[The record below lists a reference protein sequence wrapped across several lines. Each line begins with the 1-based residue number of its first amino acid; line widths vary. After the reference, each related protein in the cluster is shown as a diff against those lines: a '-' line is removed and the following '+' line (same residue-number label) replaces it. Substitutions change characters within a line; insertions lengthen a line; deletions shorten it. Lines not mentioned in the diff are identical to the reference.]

1 MMQKEYIDPEFKDFL
16 NSTNERACF
25 ENLWNRNDPWFE
37 EPNIGR
43 RDSKKAWSGVSRIQI
58 GDQFYFLKKQENYFT
73 YSVKPPLRQ
82 LIVQKE
88 YTNIKLFES
97 FKIPCLDIVYFGIN
111 KDSGSLFGKSQ
122 GILITKALDNYVSLN
137 EAQDKYWAT
146 PESETDSEQLSIKK
160 AVIEQIASLV
170 SKTHR
175 SGLMHRCL
183 YPKHI
188 YIDKDF
194 CKTGRKKTNEPV
206 CRFIDL
212 ESARKVPY
220 RSRRQLR
227 DLETLNR
234 RSPGTSSNDKLYF
247 FLKYL
252 NKTSLDNDARK
263 LIKRIQ
269 SISR

>member
-1 MMQKEYIDPEFKDFL
+1 MISKEYIDPEFKEIIDS
-16 NSTNERACF
+16 NSKKTF
-25 ENLWNRNDPWFE
+25 FKNLWNRNDPWFE

-43 RDSKKAWSGVSRIQI
+43 RDSKNAWSGVSRIQYN
-58 GDQFYFLKKQENYFT
+58 GHAFFLKKQENYFS
-73 YSVKPPLRQ
+73 YSIKPPFRR

-88 YTNIKLFES
+88 YANIQLFES
-97 FKIPCLDIVYFGIN
+97 LKVPCLDVVYFGLRKKPGN
-111 KDSGSLFGKSQ
+111 AFGKTQ
-122 GILITKALDNYVSLN
+122 GILITKALDNYISLN
-137 EAQDKYWAT
+137 EAQEQYWGLYG
-146 PESETDSEQLSIKK
+146 SEQLIIKR
-160 AVIEQIASLV
+160 AVIANIAALV
-170 SKTHR
+170 KKTHE

-194 CKTGRKKTNEPV
+194 CKTGEQQTNDPV

-212 ESARKVPY
+212 ESARKVSY
-220 RSRRQLR
+220 NSTKQLR

-234 RSPGTSSNDKLYF
+234 RSPGISQRDKLYF
-247 FLKYL
+247 LLKYL

-269 SISR
+269 RVSR